1 MLVAMMRSMGLAMIL
16 LTVVASGVRAQSF
29 VSAGTDGHVD
39 LYAHIQVAG
48 FATPVELRQSG
59 AKMRMD
65 VTTGG
70 ILQTFITD
78 RDKGI
83 LITMTATGQN
93 RVALV
98 FPLDRADGI
107 VPLPVDFS
115 ILAKSAAVKAVG
127 ASMVAGR
134 SCRLMEFSNYLGQAG
149 MVCVSADNVILQMT
163 KQGKKEP
170 LFQVTD
176 IVVAKQDPQWF
187 RTPPDYQV
195 AVLPAIGGASASTSA
210 LAPAPPA
217 KP

>member
-1 MLVAMMRSMGLAMIL
+1 MLAAIARYLGLM
-16 LTVVASGVRAQSF
+16 TVLAAAAAGASAQTLST
-29 VSAGTDGHVD
+29 APHAD

-59 AKMRMD
+59 GKTRVD

-70 ILQTFITD
+70 VLQTFIAD

-98 FPLDRADGI
+98 FPLDRADGV
-107 VPLPVDFS
+107 VPLPVDLS
-115 ILAKSAAVKAVG
+115 VLANASTLKPVG
-127 ASMVAGR
+127 ASMVAGK
-134 SCRLMEFSNYLGQAG
+134 SCRLMEFANYLGQAG
-149 MVCVSADNVILQMT
+149 MICVSADNVVLQMT
-163 KQGKKEP
+163 KQGRKEP

-176 IVVAKQDPQWF
+176 IVVAKQDPSWF

-195 AVLPAIGGASASTSA
+195 AVLPAIGGASASVPSSSATSPA
-210 LAPAPPA
+210 LRP
-217 KP
+217 

>member
-1 MLVAMMRSMGLAMIL
+1 MLQAIARCAGLAMVPAL
-16 LTVVASGVRAQSF
+16 MMAFGVHAQTF
-29 VSAGTDGHVD
+29 VSAGAGGHVD

-59 AKMRMD
+59 AKTRLD

-70 ILQTFITD
+70 VLQTFIAD

-83 LITMTATGQN
+83 LITMTATGQS

-107 VPLPVDFS
+107 VPLPVDLS
-115 ILAKSAAVKAVG
+115 VLTSQSTLKVVG
-127 ASMVAGR
+127 ASMVAGK
-134 SCRLMEFSNYLGQAG
+134 SCRLMEFSNYLGQSG
-149 MVCVSADNVILQMT
+149 MICVSADNVILKMT
-163 KQGKKEP
+163 KQGKNEP
-170 LFQVTD
+170 LFQVID
-176 IVVAKQDPQWF
+176 IVVAKQDPVWF

-195 AVLPAIGGASASTSA
+195 AVLPAIGGASASGGATVPASA
-210 LAPAPPA
+210 A

>member
-1 MLVAMMRSMGLAMIL
+1 MLVAIARYFGL
-16 LTVVASGVRAQSF
+16 VVMAATLAASGASAQTF
-29 VSAGTDGHVD
+29 VNAGTAGHVD
-39 LYAHIQVAG
+39 LYARIQVAG
-48 FATPVELRQSG
+48 FAAPMELRQSG
-59 AKMRMD
+59 GKIRLD

-70 ILQTFITD
+70 VLQTFIAD
-78 RDKGI
+78 RDKGV

-107 VPLPVDFS
+107 IPLPVDLS
-115 ILAKSAAVKAVG
+115 VMANSATLKAFG

-134 SCRLMEFSNYLGQAG
+134 SCRVMEFTNYLGQSG
-149 MVCVSADNVILQMT
+149 MICVNADNVILQMT
-163 KQGKKEP
+163 KQGKNEP

-195 AVLPAIGGASASTSA
+195 AVLPAIGGASASGETVGA
-210 LAPAPPA
+210 MPGATP
-217 KP
+217 